1 MRYDSRNIYGGK
13 RMVDEVDTRILAQ
26 LQENARTPLVE
37 VAKRLGM
44 ATSSVHERVRKL
56 EARGVIRGY
65 QPILDA
71 EALGFGVMAMVQLS
85 LTGGFDKSPSIEERL
100 AGFSEIEDCFGVAGD
115 DDYILRVRTRT
126 ARDLEALLK
135 RINTIPGVFRTRTNV
150 ILSTYFERRHLPL
163 SKEDR

>member
-1 MRYDSRNIYGGK
+1 MID
-13 RMVDEVDTRILAQ
+13 DTDARILAQ

-37 VAKRLGM
+37 VAKQLGM

-65 QPILDA
+65 QPLLDA

-85 LTGGFDKSPSIEERL
+85 LTGGFDQSPSIEARL
-100 AGFSEIEDCFGVAGD
+100 AEFVEIEDCYGVAGE

-150 ILSTYFERRHLPL
+150 ILSTYFERRSLPIVN
-163 SKEDR
+163 SEK